1 MMKELAPATS
11 GIREYY
17 CDCCKVLIGAEGVD
31 KEPEKE
37 MSVYFSA
44 NFGPQTSLA
53 GTTFNQVYCSD
64 CGLKAVIAVETALNI
79 TLQEVYK

>member
-1 MMKELAPATS
+1 MKEIAPATS

-17 CDCCKVLIGAEGVD
+17 CDCCNVLIGVEGGEN
-31 KEPEKE
+31 EPEKE

-44 NFGPQTSLA
+44 NFGPDTKLH
-53 GTTFNQVYCSD
+53 GTTFNKVYCSD
-64 CGLKAVIAVETALNI
+64 CGFKAVIAIEAALNI